1 MELTFKSCKHQVG
14 AAHYIAFAENYST
27 IFKSDIYTD
36 NEHAYQGLDLTAN
49 HGTVDILAN
58 KVCSWSIGGIP
69 KDKAPYLTRTLM
81 LEAGFE
87 KLHVFPTFV
96 GSRVPH
102 HGYCSFWP
110 ENR

>member
-58 KVCSWSIGGIP
+58 KVAEFRIMGIALSGL
-69 KDKAPYLTRTLM
+69 KIDKLEVSNVENRPFKGFKALTRAW
-81 LEAGFE
+81 EYQ
-87 KLHVFPTFV
+87 VR
-96 GSRVPH
+96 S
-102 HGYCSFWP
+102 
-110 ENR
+110 